1 MRSPNHL
8 DEPASGA
15 NPVVSAVDPVLDAKL
30 PEFFWGIPAYIS
42 CCLRLLDIRLAKTQ

>member
-1 MRSPNHL
+1 M

-30 PEFFWGIPAYIS
+30 PEFMWH
-42 CCLRLLDIRLAKTQ
+42 CLKWSNPNSQGLSSGFNK